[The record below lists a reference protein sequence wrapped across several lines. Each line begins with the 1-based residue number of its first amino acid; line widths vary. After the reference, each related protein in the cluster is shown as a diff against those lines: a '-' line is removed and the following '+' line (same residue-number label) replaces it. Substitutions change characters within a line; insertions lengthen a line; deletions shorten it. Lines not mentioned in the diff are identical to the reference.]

1 MMNPE
6 TEFQEGEGS
15 LEDLRR
21 RWSQTRHRLSGEA
34 HNEMV
39 EGGILD
45 GDLDAAVRRGRLM
58 AVLPGRGALR
68 RYLLRGPWTGDG
80 RVHLLCRLTPRRV
93 VVDHVFR
100 AS

>member
-1 MMNPE
+1 MTDPE
-6 TEFQEGEGS
+6 TGYQDGDGS

-21 RWSQTRHRLSGEA
+21 RWGQARRRLSGEA

-39 EGGILD
+39 EGGILE
-45 GDLDAAVRRGRLM
+45 GDLDVAVRRGRLM

-68 RYLLRGPWTGDG
+68 SYLLRGPWTGDG
-80 RVHLLCRLTPRRV
+80 RVHLLCRLTSRRV